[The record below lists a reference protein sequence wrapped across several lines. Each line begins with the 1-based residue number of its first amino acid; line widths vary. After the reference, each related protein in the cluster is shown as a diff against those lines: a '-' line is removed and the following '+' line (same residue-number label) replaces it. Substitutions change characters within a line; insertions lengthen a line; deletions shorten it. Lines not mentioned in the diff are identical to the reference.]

1 MPLPRQIID
10 EIRARVDIV
19 DLIGSYI
26 TLKRAGSGYKA
37 LCPFHREKTPSFT
50 VNPARQIYHCFGCGA
65 GGDVFKFVM
74 QYENVEF
81 MDAVRLLAQRAGVS
95 LQLTDADRDAVA
107 RKDLLY
113 KAHEEAARFYH
124 EVLLRDQCAEAARA
138 YLRERQIGP
147 DAIEQFGLGFAP
159 GGFDVMERFAEKR
172 GLSIE
177 HLEAAGLI
185 ARNESGR
192 RYDRFRERL
201 MFPIRDLS
209 GRVIAFS
216 GRILGK
222 DERAA
227 KYLNSPETPLFRKSR
242 TLYAM
247 DRARHSI
254 LESRCCLLC
263 EGQIDVIRCHLAGFT
278 NAVAALGTAIT
289 NEHAAVI
296 KRHADRV
303 ILLLDADSAGRNSAL
318 RSAEIFLEA
327 DLSVSVA
334 SLPTGEDPDSLIV
347 KRGAEAL
354 RSVLE
359 NTRSVV
365 AFQVDTLAASE
376 DITSDAGLRRIAS
389 SVLATIRHSSSKI
402 QRARMLRELSTRVG
416 IPEHHLQEELARGS
430 GPASY
435 KGDSAAGRSGTK
447 RASATV
453 PAEEREL
460 LRLLVQNSD
469 MLDVVQRF
477 VRPDHIQD
485 ARVRALFIALAR
497 DRRQDLLS
505 VAREAGDQ
513 CLELAAEIMADEKEV
528 YAQADAAQRAAQDL
542 VIAIRR
548 KALER
553 ELRELSERREAASG
567 AELERLTGEIAH
579 LRYTLAALRRGWDV
593 ASLALA
599 L

>member
-1 MPLPRQIID
+1 MPVPRHIID

-26 TLKRAGSGYKA
+26 TLKRAGNSYKA

-50 VNPARQIYHCFGCGA
+50 VHPARQIFHCFGCGA
-65 GGDVFKFVM
+65 GGDAFKFVM
-74 QYENVEF
+74 QYENVDF
-81 MDAVRLLAQRAGVS
+81 MDAVRMLAQRAGVQ
-95 LQLTDADRDAVA
+95 LQFTDAERNEAT

-113 KAHEEAARFYH
+113 KAHEEAARFYQ
-124 EVLLRDQCAEAARA
+124 EVLLRHPSAEAARA

-147 DAIEQFGLGFAP
+147 EAVEQFGLGYAP

-172 GLSIE
+172 GFSLD

-185 ARNESGR
+185 ARNENGR

-222 DERAA
+222 DDRAA

-247 DRARHSI
+247 DRARRTI
-254 LESRCCLLC
+254 LESGCCLLC

-278 NAVAALGTAIT
+278 NAVAALGTALT
-289 NEHAAVI
+289 EEHAAVI

-303 ILLLDADSAGRNSAL
+303 VLLMDADAAGRNSAL

-327 DLSVSVA
+327 DLSVAVA
-334 SLPTGEDPDSLIV
+334 SLPVGEDPDSLIV
-347 KRGAEAL
+347 KRGADAL
-354 RSVLE
+354 RGVLE

-365 AFQVDTLAASE
+365 MFQVDTLAASE
-376 DITSDAGLRRIAS
+376 DMTKDAGLLRVARA
-389 SVLATIRHSSSKI
+389 VLDTIRRSSSEV
-402 QRARMLRELSTRVG
+402 QRASMLRELSTRVG
-416 IPEHHLQEELARGS
+416 IPEHHLREELRRG
-430 GPASY
+430 GAGAQTEREGAAKAAFRGAS
-435 KGDSAAGRSGTK
+435 SPI
-447 RASATV
+447 

-460 LRLLVQNSD
+460 LCLLVQSPETIAF
-469 MLDVVQRF
+469 VARY
-477 VRPDHIQD
+477 VRPNHLQD
-485 ARVRALFIALAR
+485 IRARALFDALAR
-497 DRRQDLLS
+497 GGEQDLAS
-505 VAREAGDQ
+505 AAREAGDS
-513 CLELAAEIMADEKEV
+513 CLQLAAEVIADERRI
-528 YAQADAAQRAAQDL
+528 YMNADAAQRAARDL
-542 VIAIRR
+542 IIAIRR
-548 KALER
+548 KGIER
-553 ELRELSERREAASG
+553 ELRDLTLRRDAADG
-567 AELERLTGEIAH
+567 AEKERLTEEIAH
-579 LRYTLAALRRGWDV
+579 LRYNLVALRRGWDV
-593 ASLALA
+593 ASLVLA